1 MLKKEYINLLVI
13 SLFSF
18 FLNFFVASRGVFPV
32 DTFIHYDTGFRI
44 LLGELPIRDFWIVH
58 GFVIDFIQ
66 ALFFYIFGNNWYAY
80 IIHSSIFNSIIVVF
94 TYYIFLHLNINSF
107 YSLILSICIGFL
119 AYPVSGTPFLD
130 LHSSFFSI
138 LATYLVFLAIKKNI
152 EIYWLYS
159 SILLCFAFLS
169 KQVPAFYVGI
179 VLFFIN
185 IYISV
190 LKKNIMALKYF
201 FSGGLVFLTFLII
214 FLYVNNIEI
223 NKFILQIFL
232 FPKSIG
238 LDRYSNYD
246 LGIKNVF
253 LNFKLIYF
261 LLIPV
266 LAINFFLLI
275 KKKKYYSSKNFL
287 IFLTIISYVLA
298 SIFHQIF
305 TKNQIYIFF
314 IIPILAG
321 ILIHYISIFNFNN
334 QKIISYLIIFF
345 TLFATVKYTIRFD
358 INRKFHE
365 LIYTDI
371 SKAEDAIIIDKK
383 LSGLNWISPYNL
395 NPKNEIN
402 NIQNFISI
410 IKKEKDNIMVITE
423 YSFFSSLVEK
433 KLYSPSR
440 TYDDI
445 SFPNINNKFYE
456 QYKLFLVNKIKDNQ
470 IKKIYFFSK
479 NNNFSEEVI
488 FNYISKNCF
497 EKNKLS
503 ENIMYLKLINC
514 NIF

>member
-1 MLKKEYINLLVI
+1 MIKKEYISLLAI
-13 SLFSF
+13 TLSSF

-32 DTFIHYDTGFRI
+32 DTFIHYDSGFRI

-66 ALFFYIFGNNWYAY
+66 AFFFSIFGNNWYAY

-94 TYYIFLHLNINSF
+94 TYYVFHHLNISPSF
-107 YSLILSICIGFL
+107 SLILSMCLGFL

-130 LHSSFFSI
+130 LHSSFFSM
-138 LATYLVFLAIKKNI
+138 LAMYLVLLSIKKNI
-152 EIYWLYS
+152 EIYWFYS
-159 SILLCFAFLS
+159 SILLCFAFFS
-169 KQVPAFYVGI
+169 KQVPAFYVGV
-179 VLFFIN
+179 VLFLVN

-190 LKKNIMALKYF
+190 LKKSIKPLKYF
-201 FSGGLVFLTFLII
+201 FIGGVVFLIFLII
-214 FLYVNNIEI
+214 FLYLNNIEI
-223 NKFILQIFL
+223 NQFILQIFL

-253 LNFKLIYF
+253 LNYKLIYF

-275 KKKKYYSSKNFL
+275 KKKNYYSSKNFL

-298 SIFHQIF
+298 SIFHQIY

-334 QKIISYLIIFF
+334 RKIISYLIIFF
-345 TLFATVKYTIRFD
+345 TLLATVKYTIRFD

-371 SKAEDAIIIDKK
+371 SKAEDAKIIDKK
-383 LSGLNWISPYNL
+383 FAGLNWISPYNS
-395 NPKNEIN
+395 NPKEEIN

-423 YSFFSSLVEK
+423 YSFFSSLIEK
-433 KLYSPSR
+433 KLHSPSR

-445 SFPNINNKFYE
+445 SFPNYNNKYYE
-456 QYKLFLVNKIKDNQ
+456 QYKLFLVNKIKNNQ
-470 IKKIYFFSK
+470 IRKIYFFSK
-479 NNNFSEEVI
+479 NNNFSEEVV
-488 FNYISKNCF
+488 FDYISKNCF

-503 ENIMYLKLINC
+503 ENVMYLKIINC

>member
-1 MLKKEYINLLVI
+1 MLKKKYINLLVI
-13 SLFSF
+13 TLFSF
-18 FLNFFVASRGVFPV
+18 FINFFVASRGVFPV
-32 DTFIHYDTGFRI
+32 DTFIHYDSGYRI

-80 IIHSSIFNSIIVVF
+80 IIHSSIFNSVIVAF

-107 YSLILSICIGFL
+107 YSLILSICLGFL

-358 INRKFHE
+358 LNRKFHE

-371 SKAEDAIIIDKK
+371 SKAEDAKIIDKK
-383 LSGLNWISPYNL
+383 FEGLNWISPYNS
-395 NPKNEIN
+395 NPLDEIYK
-402 NIQNFISI
+402 IKNFISI

-423 YSFFSSLVEK
+423 YSFFSSLLEK
-433 KLYSPSR
+433 KLHAPSR
-440 TYDDI
+440 TFDDI
-445 SFPNINNKFYE
+445 SFPNNNNKYYE
-456 QYKLFLVNKIKDNQ
+456 QYKVFLVNKIKDNQ
-470 IKKIYFFSK
+470 IRKIYFFSK
-479 NNNFSEEVI
+479 NNSFSEEVV
-488 FNYISKNCF
+488 FDYIPKHCF

-503 ENIMYLKLINC
+503 ENIIYLKVINC

>member
-1 MLKKEYINLLVI
+1 M
-13 SLFSF
+13 
-18 FLNFFVASRGVFPV
+18 
-32 DTFIHYDTGFRI
+32 
-44 LLGELPIRDFWIVH
+44 
-58 GFVIDFIQ
+58 
-66 ALFFYIFGNNWYAY
+66 
-80 IIHSSIFNSIIVVF
+80 
-94 TYYIFLHLNINSF
+94 
-107 YSLILSICIGFL
+107 ILSICLGFL

-514 NIF
+514 NNF